1 MDSNSETLDNDTVA
15 LTTSPSPLSQPE
27 KYLRYLL
34 PAVVVA
40 QLVERSL
47 PTPEIAVRIPTSAN
61 FIYQLYIEIEKTKI
75 KKKSPGMVHLK
86 KRYLLLV
93 ILPVPIVMR
102 SHLRVPQALRKSMLI
117 YPAMVGHLPP
127 FFLGLDIIAIMFCSW
142 FAPPQKKCVK
152 NWIRKPINTFR
163 TASRWA
169 ATRSGATSTATWSTP
184 SSARGRCRGF
194 DVQPRVNLDIDIFG
208 N

>member
-1 MDSNSETLDNDTVA
+1 MRELIKDTLPLIEEEEKKPLPQVDSNSETLDNDTVA

-127 FFLGLDIIAIMFCSW
+127 FFLGLDIIAIMFCS
-142 FAPPQKKCVK
+142 
-152 NWIRKPINTFR
+152 
-163 TASRWA
+163 
-169 ATRSGATSTATWSTP
+169 
-184 SSARGRCRGF
+184 
-194 DVQPRVNLDIDIFG
+194 
-208 N
+208 